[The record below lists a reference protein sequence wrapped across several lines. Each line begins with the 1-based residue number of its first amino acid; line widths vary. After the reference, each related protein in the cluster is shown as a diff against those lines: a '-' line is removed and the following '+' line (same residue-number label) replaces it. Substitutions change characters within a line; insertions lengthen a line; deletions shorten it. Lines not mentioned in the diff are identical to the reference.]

1 MLKEL
6 KEIQELLIEVKQ
18 KSIEINDLLDPVTLA
33 YATKPTSTKEERDII
48 KNISKLYNDI
58 IIMWK

>member
-1 MLKEL
+1 MLDEL

-18 KSIEINDLLDPVTLA
+18 KSIEINDLLNPVTLA
-33 YATKPTSTKEERDII
+33 YTIKPTSTKEEREII